1 MKSETILQ
9 AFFYSFRKKKTF
21 LNHIF
26 TSPAFQCNS
35 ELTSTMT
42 YSEIHLVGS
51 QETWM
56 PILALL
62 HHQVTMHWPSP
73 DPYPSSKTPFE
84 CSSFMW
90 FLPCHTLLPLTLLHL
105 IKLFHISLGVFV
117 FDFVLYYTCLLTHCS
132 VLNFRLS
139 RIRKEIYSSL
149 FHKGNTQ
156 DRVAKRKLSASRGRD
171 CRRGK

>member
-9 AFFYSFRKKKTF
+9 AFFYSFREEKTF
-21 LNHIF
+21 LNYTF

-56 PILALL
+56 PILAPL

-73 DPYPSSKTPFE
+73 DPHPSAKTPFE

-90 FLPCHTLLPLTLLHL
+90 FLPCHTLLPLTLVHL
-105 IKLFHISLGVFV
+105 IKLFHMSLGVSV
-117 FDFVLYYTCLLTHCS
+117 FDFVLYYTWLLTHCS
-132 VLNFRLS
+132 CPQLQTLEDKKRDLLLS
-139 RIRKEIYSSL
+139 LPQRKHSGQGSQNEIKCIKGKSL
-149 FHKGNTQ
+149 
-156 DRVAKRKLSASRGRD
+156 
-171 CRRGK
+171 